1 MSTFT
6 REQLQTRTGSSLSAA
21 PGWIADCDLHG
32 RPRRLRLE
40 PGQLQISEPTAF

>member
-21 PGWIADCDLHG
+21 PGWIAVL
-32 RPRRLRLE
+32 
-40 PGQLQISEPTAF
+40 